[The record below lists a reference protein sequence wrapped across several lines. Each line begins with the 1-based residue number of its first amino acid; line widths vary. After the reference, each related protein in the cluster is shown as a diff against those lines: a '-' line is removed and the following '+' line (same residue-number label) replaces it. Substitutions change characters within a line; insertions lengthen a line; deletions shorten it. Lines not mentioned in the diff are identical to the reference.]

1 MSAAERRARL
11 ALTAL
16 LAVYGGFL
24 ILHPG
29 HYGWLD
35 SLDLAIHEFGHPV
48 FGIFGEFIGFLGG
61 TLMQLL
67 IPAIFVAYFWR
78 RGDRHAA
85 MVALWWVAQ
94 NLWNVAVYVQDA
106 RA

>member
-1 MSAAERRARL
+1 MRRARL
-11 ALTAL
+11 ALTAV

-24 ILHPG
+24 ILNPG
-29 HYGWLD
+29 
-35 SLDLAIHEFGHPV
+35 
-48 FGIFGEFIGFLGG
+48 GEFIGFLGG

-78 RGDRHAA
+78 HGDRHAA

-94 NLWNVAVYVQDA
+94 NLWNVSVSVQDA
-106 RA
+106 RVWSCLRGWTYAGERAEPS

>member
-1 MSAAERRARL
+1 MRRARL
-11 ALTAL
+11 ALTAV

-24 ILHPG
+24 ILNPG
-29 HYGWLD
+29 
-35 SLDLAIHEFGHPV
+35 
-48 FGIFGEFIGFLGG
+48 GEFIGFLGG

-85 MVALWWVAQ
+85 MVA
-94 NLWNVAVYVQDA
+94 
-106 RA
+106 RR